1 MRMKLSLDPTEI
13 AALNATPESAA
24 LAAWYDSHS
33 AVRHLWAIKNGEGL
47 RVIVRLEPTPDG
59 DDTLPGWIANSQA
72 WTHELHLRT
81 RESVQLELID
91 AFLVNGT
98 EVTDGVIVAAL
109 GWRDPTV
116 NAPLE

>member
-1 MRMKLSLDPTEI
+1 MKMKLSLDPTEI

-59 DDTLPGWIANSQA
+59 DDTLPGWIANSRV
-72 WTHELHLRT
+72 WTHELQLRT
-81 RESVQLELID
+81 RESVQLEVIN
-91 AFLVNGT
+91 AFLVDGI
-98 EVTDGVIVAAL
+98 EVTGGIIVAAL

-116 NAPLE
+116 SAPVV